1 MEEKD
6 REDRN
11 NNTPVGVRRKTMAY
25 DAWDTGQDYEYDTY
39 DSDTGGGYG
48 YDAWDDYGYDS
59 GDYGV
64 TTPTVGGSLRGSGL
78 EGTGT
83 GTGGMYGSSYS
94 YSGSSGSSG
103 GSGGYSPG
111 VYSGGSGGGGLTSHL
126 NMKATGGSWGSP
138 GRASRN
144 AAYQGWGAVD
154 LSARKTKGSSGSS
167 TLEST
172 FTPEIVNLGS
182 TRTSIVK
189 PVKPG
194 DSMPT
199 FTLSDRDKGRVREL
213 RAEALSTP
221 MRSMRQE
228 ARRAL
233 TGMDS
238 MGSPLAK
245 EAYRGWAEGLGTGI
259 SSIASQASLQAE
271 ELYGVERAEEISVML
286 ANFNAEMEDY
296 FKQYG
301 QETTTETDTKYGFTT
316 EKGGITAVNISKPK
330 KWGV

>member
-48 YDAWDDYGYDS
+48 YDAWDEYGYDS
-59 GDYGV
+59 GDYGL

-78 EGTGT
+78 EGLGV
-83 GTGGMYGSSYS
+83 GTGGMYGG
-94 YSGSSGSSG
+94 SGTTASSSG
-103 GSGGYSPG
+103 GSSSSGGYSPA
-111 VYSGGSGGGGLTSHL
+111 VYGGGSGGSDWEFSGKS
-126 NMKATGGSWGSP
+126 GSP
-138 GRASRN
+138 PSKGTRSVWGGGVGVSKETPYGMGDSSPGTGTRS
-144 AAYQGWGAVD
+144 AAPFVAERI
-154 LSARKTKGSSGSS
+154 S
-167 TLEST
+167 
-172 FTPEIVNLGS
+172 LGS
-182 TRTSIVK
+182 TVTSITT
-189 PVKPG
+189 PVKPE

-271 ELYGVERAEEISVML
+271 ELYGVERAEEISAML
-286 ANFNAEMEDY
+286 TNFNAELKDY
-296 FKQYG
+296 FEQYG
-301 QETTTETDTKYGFTT
+301 QETTTETEELYGLTT
-316 EKGGITAVNISKPK
+316 EPDDEGQYKVKRMKVAK
-330 KWGV
+330 